1 MQNSVENLRTENHQ
15 LQSENQ
21 RLKQE
26 LENLLSKNQSYGL
39 LGDAQQSFK
48 LVTDNIQEGLI
59 MVDNDDVIVFV
70 NPMFCKLFKYNE
82 KALVGKICAQTLFDE
97 KDWNLIQQKNIERK
111 QGITERYE
119 IEIVSG
125 ENERIP
131 VLLNASPVYDNHGI
145 IQGSMAVCTDLS
157 NQKHV
162 EAELRQEKA
171 FFKQLY
177 DFAPIGIV
185 LLDNDDRIIDM
196 NSEFVELFGYS
207 RIEMI
212 GKQINTLIVPNELID
227 ESWHFTSLVSEGKF
241 FSQETIRIKKGGEQV
256 HVSIIGKP
264 IMLNNTQVAVYG
276 MYQNITRR
284 KKFEK
289 AINEKNEFLNILKDY
304 SLQLA
309 SVNTQENIYQLVCKQ
324 LKDYL
329 GSYAV
334 LLNIYHEN
342 TQELELV
349 FSTLSNEENKYVL
362 RLLGRKLEG
371 YRVGV
376 SPEMYQKINSQV
388 ACETNSLY
396 DTTFGTMPAPLAFLI
411 EKTLGIQWLTG
422 LALQYESKLIGTI
435 VIVGNKESRKPELDD
450 MSAYAAIS
458 ANAIRRWLVTK
469 DLIREKEHY
478 QILIKSMSQGL
489 VTFEAVRNKRNEII
503 DFSFVDVNPA
513 FERRFGK
520 ERAYFE
526 GKLLKDTFDIIPD
539 DLFGKFVSVLEI
551 GRPFYTDN
559 FSINNNIY
567 ELIVFKT
574 RENQI
579 AIVVTDVTE
588 RHQSQKLREEVAI
601 AHKSVEFKQ
610 KFLANMSHEIRTP
623 LTGIIGMVDIMAKT
637 RLNPIQEDYLNSIRF
652 SSENLREII
661 NQILDYS
668 KIEAG
673 KFTLSKKAVEFDKI
687 IHNTTDLFHSIC
699 KKNLDFRIE
708 RDPHIPK
715 YIVTDEKRV
724 FQVITNL
731 LSNAVKFTDHGG
743 ILVKTKMGN
752 TFEDGTFRI
761 SMIFEDSGIGISKV
775 AQQKLFAPFV
785 DVESDDR
792 RNSDGT
798 GLGLSISKELAHI
811 LGGDITL
818 VSESGKGSAFTF
830 CFSTIAG
837 IIEEHEKALLEGSII
852 KSETKPLSILL
863 VEDKHINQKVIS
875 LMLESLGHQVQI
887 ASNGQ
892 EALDIFKP
900 GIFDLI
906 LMDIQMPVMDGIT
919 CTQNLK
925 SEYQLLPPIVGLSAN
940 AFEGDRE
947 KYMALGLDE
956 YLTKPIRTDDF
967 ERMVSIVFR

>member
-82 KALVGKICAQTLFDE
+82 KALMGKICAKTLFDE
-97 KDWNLIQQKNIERK
+97 KDWKLIQQKNIERK

-329 GSYAV
+329 GSFTV
-334 LLNIYHEN
+334 MLNIYHED
-342 TQELELV
+342 TRELELV
-349 FSTLSNEENKYVL
+349 FSTFNHEDNKYIV

-371 YRVGV
+371 YRVSV

-396 DTTFGTMPAPLAFLI
+396 DTTFGTMPAPVAYMI

-435 VIVGNKESRKPELDD
+435 LIVGNKKSRRPELDN
-450 MSAYAAIS
+450 MAAYAAIS

-489 VTFEAVRNKRNEII
+489 VTFESVRNKKNEIT

-513 FERRFGK
+513 FEKRFGK
-520 ERAYFE
+520 ERAYLE
-526 GKLLKDTFDIIPD
+526 GKLLRDTFDVIPD
-539 DLFGKFVSVLEI
+539 ELFEKFVSVLET
-551 GRPFYTDN
+551 GHPYYTDN
-559 FSINNNIY
+559 FSLFNYMY
-567 ELIVFKT
+567 ELVAFKT

-752 TFEDGTFRI
+752 TFEDGTFSI

-811 LGGDITL
+811 LGGGITL

-967 ERMVSIVFR
+967 ERMVSVVFR

>member
-1 MQNSVENLRTENHQ
+1 MQNSVEKLLTENRQ

-21 RLKQE
+21 RLKLE
-26 LENLLSKNQSYGL
+26 LDNLLNKNQSYGL
-39 LGDAQQSFK
+39 FGDLPQSFR

-59 MVDNDDVIVFV
+59 MVDNNDVINFV
-70 NPMFCKLFKYNE
+70 NPMFCKLFKYKE
-82 KALVGKICAQTLFDE
+82 EALLGKLCAKTLFDE
-97 KDWNLIQQKNIERK
+97 KDQSLIRKKNIERQ

-119 IEIVSG
+119 IEIISG
-125 ENERIP
+125 KNERIP
-131 VLLNASPVYDNHGI
+131 VLLNASPVYDKDGAI
-145 IQGSMAVCTDLS
+145 LGSMAVCTDLS
-157 NQKHV
+157 IQKHV

-177 DFAPIGIV
+177 DYAPIGIV
-185 LLDNDDRIIDM
+185 LLDNDDRIIDV
-196 NSEFVELFGYS
+196 NSEFIELFGYS
-207 RIEMI
+207 KSEMI
-212 GKQINTLIVPNELID
+212 GKQINTLIVPDELIE

-241 FSQETIRIKKGGEQV
+241 FSQETVRMKKGGEQV

-264 IMLNNTQVAVYG
+264 IMINNTQVAVYG
-276 MYQNITRR
+276 MYQNVSRR

-289 AINEKNEFLNILKDY
+289 AINEKNKFLNILKDY

-309 SVNTQENIYQLVCKQ
+309 SVNIQENIYQLVCKQ

-329 GSYAV
+329 GAYAV
-334 LLNIYHEN
+334 LLNIYHEKSS
-342 TQELELV
+342 ELELV
-349 FSTLSNEENKYVL
+349 FSTLSNEENNYVV

-376 SPEMYQKINSQV
+376 SPEMYQRISSQV

-396 DTTFGTMPAPLAFLI
+396 DTTFGTMPAPLAFMI

-422 LALQYESKLIGTI
+422 IALQYESKLIGTI
-435 VIVGNKESRKPELDD
+435 VIVGNKKSRKPELDD
-450 MSAYAAIS
+450 MTAYAAIS
-458 ANAIRRWLVTK
+458 ANAVRRWMVTK

-489 VTFEAVRNKRNEII
+489 VTFEAVRNRKNEII

-513 FERRFGK
+513 FEKRFGK
-520 ERAYFE
+520 ERTYIE
-526 GKLLKDTFDIIPD
+526 GKLLKETFEMIPEE
-539 DLFGKFVSVLEI
+539 LFKKFVSVLET
-551 GRPFYTDN
+551 GHPNYTDN
-559 FSINNNIY
+559 FSINNNAY
-567 ELIVFKT
+567 ELVAFKT
-574 RENQI
+574 RDNQI

-637 RLNPIQEDYLNSIRF
+637 KLNPIQEDYLNSIRF

-673 KFTLSKKAVEFDKI
+673 KLTLYKKAVEFDKI
-687 IHNTTDLFHSIC
+687 VHNTTDLFKSIC
-699 KKNLDFRIE
+699 KKNLEFRIE
-708 RDPHIPK
+708 RDPQIPK
-715 YIVTDEKRV
+715 YIVIDEKRV

-743 ILVKTKMGN
+743 IIIKTEKGN
-752 TFEDGTFRI
+752 KFEDGTFSI
-761 SMIFEDSGIGISKV
+761 YMKFEDSGIGISRQ
-775 AQQKLFAPFV
+775 AREKLFAPFV

-811 LGGDITL
+811 LGGDITIE
-818 VSESGKGSAFTF
+818 SEPGKGSVFTF
-830 CFSTIAG
+830 CFSTIEG
-837 IIEEHEKALLEGSII
+837 FVDEEQMTVFEGSID
-852 KSETKPLSILL
+852 KSQIKPLNILL
-863 VEDKHINQKVIS
+863 VEDKYINQKVIS

-892 EALDIFKP
+892 EALDLFKP
-900 GIFDLI
+900 GVFNLI

-925 SEYQLLPPIVGLSAN
+925 SNYEILPPIVGLSAN

-947 KYMALGLDE
+947 KYMAMGLDE
-956 YLTKPIRTDDF
+956 YLTKPIRTEDF
-967 ERMVSIVFR
+967 ERIVGVIIG